1 MLTTRQVK
9 NLGCGSSTPNSK
21 VGFFRFPFFLT
32 PVSVAFEKERWE
44 ARLHELDVS
53 EALLATDS
61 SRNQNKNLEWLKTD

>member
-1 MLTTRQVK
+1 M
-9 NLGCGSSTPNSK
+9 
-21 VGFFRFPFFLT
+21 T